1 MHRAT
6 RARRGERRAISTP
19 AATARVRSIRGGS
32 AAGRGTDHDRL
43 RRAAT
48 AGGAGR
54 LPLAGPAVHRGG
66 READPA
72 PAAAATRARA
82 AARGLGGLP
91 GRPVHGTEPRR
102 TEGPVDP

>member
-32 AAGRGTDHDRL
+32 AAGRSTDHDRL

-48 AGGAGR
+48 AAGGGGP
-54 LPLAGPAVHRGG
+54 LLAGPAVHRAG
-66 READPA
+66 READA
-72 PAAAATRARA
+72 ARAAAATGAGA
-82 AARGLGGLP
+82 AARGLHGLRGLGGLAVAQI
-91 GRPVHGTEPRR
+91 G
-102 TEGPVDP
+102 

>member
-1 MHRAT
+1 MLRAT

-48 AGGAGR
+48 AAGGGR
-54 LPLAGPAVHRGG
+54 LLLPRPPVPGAG
-66 READPA
+66 READA
-72 PAAAATRARA
+72 ARAAAASRAGA
-82 AARGLGGLP
+82 AARGLRGLGGLAVAQI
-91 GRPVHGTEPRR
+91 GGA
-102 TEGPVDP
+102 